1 MKNEAGNTLLLHLFL
16 SIYHYRNHELHPK
29 ELPTITKPQLQESTA
44 KKIEKKTRGSE
55 KARRRK
61 EEEKKNSDDLAC
73 EHRS

>member
-44 KKIEKKTRGSE
+44 KKIEKKN
-55 KARRRK
+55 KRK
-61 EEEKKNSDDLAC
+61 REGEKKKRRGKKKL
-73 EHRS
+73 R